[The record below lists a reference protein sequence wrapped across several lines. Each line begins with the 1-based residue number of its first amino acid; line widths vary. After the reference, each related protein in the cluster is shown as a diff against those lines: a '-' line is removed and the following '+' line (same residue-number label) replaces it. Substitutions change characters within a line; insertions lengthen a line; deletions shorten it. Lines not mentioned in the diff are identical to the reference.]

1 MGNYWGSATVTPAD
15 DLVVVNL
22 PTTANEMP
30 TVIVQPTVAVV
41 VPPSELEIRIYNQL
55 EAVYSKKLRAPE
67 IQNLYNNFIRQED
80 VDDFFYGMRVMDATL
95 KRTGFAF
102 AMPTELREKLDKMP
116 PLPEDAI
123 E

>member
-15 DLVVVNL
+15 DLVVISL
-22 PTTANEMP
+22 PTTANDMP
-30 TVIVQPTVAVV
+30 TVIVQPTVAVA
-41 VPPSELEIRIYNQL
+41 VPPSELEIRIYTQL
-55 EAVYSKKLRAPE
+55 EAVYSKNLKAPE

-95 KRTGFAF
+95 KRTGFKF